1 MKKLLVAIILA
12 ILPFILVWVAFFL
25 TAFSFDA
32 VIVFQGGAFWF
43 LSVIYWFIFVCTIG
57 PMLDEFI
64 ID

>member
-1 MKKLLVAIILA
+1 MKKLLVFIILA
-12 ILPFILVWVAFFL
+12 ILPFILVWVAFLL

-32 VIVFQGGAFWF
+32 VTVFQGGAFWF
-43 LSVIYWFIFVCTIG
+43 LSVIYWFIFICMIG